1 VRETQTERAGDVVD
15 TDAAERDPIV
25 RLKDIKVRFGN
36 IISLDGVDFEIG
48 RNEVVGLLG
57 NNGAGKS
64 TLIKTLLG
72 FHPRASGEVF
82 LGGQRV
88 DFRSPRDARAAGI
101 ETVFQDF
108 SLAENLSV
116 VQNFFIGRELSR
128 GGAGLGFQETARM
141 ERIAEEAL
149 RELGLRKPVTMQ
161 TKVSSLSG
169 GERQLIAI
177 GRAFHFVRTLLILDE
192 PTSAL
197 SESAVQ
203 LLRQMVRRVRAG
215 GVSVIFVTHHA
226 PEVFEVADRF
236 VILDNGR
243 VYANLDKGSTNLAE
257 LEKLLIGRRLSAVKE
272 MAAGVAH
279 QVRNPLGVL
288 KVSVELIRERL
299 AAAGI
304 MGDLDKITRVMLS
317 EIDSLNHVISTFM
330 DFAHQREPLTAPC
343 AIRELITESLA
354 AVPIGSYPDIEVHV
368 EVPPELGPYPM
379 DANLMKQALSI
390 LIMNAIEASA
400 QKGPI
405 EVRAFP
411 RGRYLAI
418 EVRDWGCGITEDQR
432 RRIFMPFFTT
442 KTQGTGLGLAIAHR
456 IVEQHHGTI
465 NVYSTPGEG
474 STFQLIL

>member
-1 VRETQTERAGDVVD
+1 
-15 TDAAERDPIV
+15 
-25 RLKDIKVRFGN
+25 
-36 IISLDGVDFEIG
+36 
-48 RNEVVGLLG
+48 
-57 NNGAGKS
+57 
-64 TLIKTLLG
+64 
-72 FHPRASGEVF
+72 
-82 LGGQRV
+82 
-88 DFRSPRDARAAGI
+88 
-101 ETVFQDF
+101 
-108 SLAENLSV
+108 
-116 VQNFFIGRELSR
+116 
-128 GGAGLGFQETARM
+128 
-141 ERIAEEAL
+141 
-149 RELGLRKPVTMQ
+149 
-161 TKVSSLSG
+161 
-169 GERQLIAI
+169 
-177 GRAFHFVRTLLILDE
+177 
-192 PTSAL
+192 
-197 SESAVQ
+197 
-203 LLRQMVRRVRAG
+203 
-215 GVSVIFVTHHA
+215 
-226 PEVFEVADRF
+226 
-236 VILDNGR
+236 

-354 AVPIGSYPDIEVHV
+354 AVPIGSYPDVEVHV

-400 QKGPI
+400 RKGPV